1 MLFRKLPVLV
11 QQLKDMHAQYGD
23 VFRFYVGPKL
33 FVVVTQPEDV
43 KAVLVGCSQRQRD
56 PYFMRPTRFFIGDGL
71 VTNKDDVWKAHRKI
85 VLPTFHTEVLGR
97 FMGVFNEAGRF
108 VCERLSAE
116 EGTELNVYPTF
127 FQSALRTLTSTLFG
141 VGLDQLEPDHS
152 KQVHFATEFYKSMKA
167 IQRIVFRP
175 WLQVVCM
182 VSTALGAR
190 WLRER
195 EGQIHRL
202 VARGIA
208 YKRQH
213 PGGDREPANRRP
225 LAEVLIAPHGQLL
238 LSPQEVHDEV
248 CTSHVCQL
256 GPVPSA
262 HQLQGD
268 SASAV
273 LAFRRS
279 ATARS
284 RLVLGAY
291 TVCTFAMAGTETT
304 ASTLGFALSL
314 LGLHPEW
321 QDVAQKELDA
331 VFGNGDDYLRPCT
344 MEDLTQLTVI
354 DSIVKET
361 LRLFSVV
368 PTLPHYASEDIQ
380 LAGGRYTASRGSCV
394 LLALC
399 LLQRQPHLFP
409 DPDKFDPGRFLEG
422 GSAHSRL
429 PYSYVPFGAGS
440 RMCVGARF
448 AQLEIKTVLAS
459 VLRRFHILPG
469 SSREELEE
477 VALAVT
483 GLPLSGLRVSCVP
496 RNNLPVRLT

>member
-1 MLFRKLPVLV
+1 MWTQLLTVAAWTAVWVAGALWCLWATRARTSAPGPATLPLLGNLMLFRKLPVLV

-43 KAVLVGCSQRQRD
+43 KAVLVGCRQRQRD
-56 PYFMRPTRFFIGDGL
+56 PYFMRPMRFFIGDGL
-71 VTNKDDVWKAHRKI
+71 ITNKDDVWKAHRKI

-97 FMGVFNEAGRF
+97 FMGAFNEAGRF
-108 VCERLSAE
+108 VCERLSAA

-175 WLQVVCM
+175 WLQLACTA
-182 VSTALGAR
+182 STALGAR

-195 EGQIHRL
+195 KGQIHRL

-213 PGGDREPANRRP
+213 PGADREPAKRRP

-238 LSPQEVHDEV
+238 LSPQEVHDE
-248 CTSHVCQL
+248 
-256 GPVPSA
+256 
-262 HQLQGD
+262 
-268 SASAV
+268 
-273 LAFRRS
+273 
-279 ATARS
+279 
-284 RLVLGAY
+284 
-291 TVCTFAMAGTETT
+291 VCTFAMAGTETT

-331 VFGNGDDYLRPCT
+331 VFGNGEDYLRPCT
-344 MEDLTQLTVI
+344 LEDLTQLTVI
-354 DSIVKET
+354 DSILKET

-409 DPDKFDPGRFLEG
+409 EPDKFDPGRFLEG

-496 RNNLPVRLT
+496 RNNLPVRTT